1 MCTEGCVMSQGLS
14 FSYIVNILEML
25 KTSGVAIGGHA
36 ITIMIHAYGTV
47 FVADDEHGLV
57 NLVQSAIIHSES

>member
-1 MCTEGCVMSQGLS
+1 
-14 FSYIVNILEML
+14 ML